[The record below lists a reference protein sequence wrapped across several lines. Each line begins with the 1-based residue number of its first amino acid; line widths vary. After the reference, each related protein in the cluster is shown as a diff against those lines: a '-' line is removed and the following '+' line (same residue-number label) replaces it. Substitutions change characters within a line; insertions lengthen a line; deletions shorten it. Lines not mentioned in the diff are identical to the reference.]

1 MINKVWGFFI
11 ISGILFSLLSGNINE
26 INETI
31 LFSSKNTLD
40 LIFQIF
46 PVIAL
51 WLGIM
56 QIASNSGLL
65 NYLSKKLSPL
75 LKHIF
80 PDIPKNHES
89 LSLISS
95 NIVVNALG
103 LGSAATPFGLKAMQ
117 SLQTLNNKKNEAS
130 RSMITF
136 LVINTAGVTLI
147 PTTVIALRMNYG
159 SINPSQTIF
168 ASILVTI
175 TSLFFAILI
184 DRILYKIY
192 E

>member
-1 MINKVWGFFI
+1 MINKVWSFFI

-117 SLQTLNNKKNEAS
+117 SLQTINNKKNEAS